1 MKQKIRTV
9 VASQARLPVAV
20 DTLAD
25 GDDLYAAGM
34 TSHGSINLMLGLEDA
49 FDVEFPD
56 RLLTRAVF
64 ASVDAIAGALSELS
78 AAE

>member
-9 VASQARLPVAV
+9 VDSQARLPVAV

-56 RLLTRAVF
+56 HLLTRAVF
-64 ASVDAIAGALSELS
+64 ASVDSISSALSELS